1 MQFFLEDA
9 KNQTEQ
15 VSGLLVSKWLIDF
28 LAGCTSQDGGS
39 KSSHYTWAPYNLSWP
54 LPGQR
59 GRVCVHSSQIG
70 EACDHGK
77 GDTLWLLKAMPY
89 KWIKFLSS
97 SLDTLALGTLPQCC
111 DEARQHQREATCM
124 CSGWQPSLGPT
135 CQLTSVIGLC
145 VNKSSDDSGPHKPS
159 PDLSHP
165 SSWFVELFLE
175 SPAQIAGL
183 WADKGASQMALVV
196 KNLPTNAGD
205 LRDVGLNPESGRSPG
220 GGHGSPLQYSCL
232 ENPMSRG
239 TQRATVHGVK
249 KSWTQLKWLS
259 TSK

>member
-39 KSSHYTWAPYNLSWP
+39 KSSHDTWAPYNLSWP

-111 DEARQHQREATCM
+111 DEGRQHQREATCM
-124 CSGWQPSLGPT
+124 CSGWQPSWGPT

-145 VNKSSDDSGPHKPS
+145 VNKPSDDSGPHEPS

-165 SSWFVELFLE
+165 SSWFVELSLQT
-175 SPAQIAGL
+175 PAQIAGL
-183 WADKGASQMALVV
+183 WADKGASQMALPAYQCRRPKRCGFEPWVRKIPWRRAWQSTPV
-196 KNLPTNAGD
+196 FLPGESHEQ
-205 LRDVGLNPESGRSPG
+205 RNPEGYSPQG
-220 GGHGSPLQYSCL
+220 QKELDTT
-232 ENPMSRG
+232 EV
-239 TQRATVHGVK
+239 T
-249 KSWTQLKWLS
+249 
-259 TSK
+259 